1 MLLVID
7 NYDSF
12 VFNLV
17 RYCEELGETVEAVRN
32 DRIDVAGIEAL
43 APDAILI
50 SPGPC
55 SPAEAGISLAAIR
68 TFSGRIP
75 LLGVCLGHQCIGAA
89 FGADVV
95 RAKVPIHGRASRITH
110 DGQGLFAGLPQP
122 LSVGRYHSLIVAPPQ
137 TATPLVFNAFSPEG
151 EVMALSHV
159 SHPTYGVQFHPESIL
174 SDHGHDLLANFFAMA
189 RAWRNPERDIA

>member
-1 MLLVID
+1 MLLIID

-55 SPAEAGISLAAIR
+55 SPAEAGISLAAIA
-68 TFSGRIP
+68 TFSGCIP

-95 RAKVPIHGRASRITH
+95 RAKVPMHGRASRISH

-151 EVMALSHV
+151 EVMALSNV

-174 SDHGHDLLANFFAMA
+174 TPHGKEILINFF
-189 RAWRNPERDIA
+189 NC